1 MARTYVLFILKADRR
16 NLMRKLWLFII
27 ALTLGILWLACPAM
41 ADNVKD
47 EQPASP
53 STFFDSDG
61 VTTVEGAVVEPPK
74 RNLTDHRRRSL
85 SSRGGSIISTAT
97 RYIGVPYRWAGTT
110 PSGFDCSGFVMT
122 VFGMNG
128 LSIRRMADE
137 QYYGGKKLKRDELEA
152 GDLVFFTTYGPGV
165 THVGIYMGNE
175 QFIHASSAHGVTISS
190 LNDTYYRNRFIGGCR
205 Y

>member
-1 MARTYVLFILKADRR
+1 MRR
-16 NLMRKLWLFII
+16 LWLFII
-27 ALTLGILWLACPAM
+27 ALTLGIMWYACPAM

-53 STFFDSDG
+53 STLILDSDG
-61 VTTVEGAVVEPPK
+61 AATVEGVVIETPT
-74 RNLTDHRRRSL
+74 RNLADHRRRSL

-97 RYIGVPYRWAGTT
+97 RYIGTPYRWAGTT
-110 PSGFDCSGFVMT
+110 PRGFDCSGFVMT

-137 QYYGGKKLKRDELEA
+137 QYYGGQKLKRNELEA

-165 THVGIYMGNE
+165 THVGIYMGND
-175 QFIHASSAHGVTISS
+175 QFIHASSARGVTISS